1 MNFDYGNLLTR
12 TFQITCK
19 HKVLWVILMLPMLV
33 SLAALPFTFVYIFA
47 LDGNPS
53 ETAGTILGIGGILFF
68 IILSIV
74 STVLYVASSSAV
86 TLGVIRIERGDGS
99 LNFIDLLKDG
109 FEYFWR
115 QLGVFLI
122 IQLSIGAV
130 FAVFFACMFA
140 STMVTMGMASIC
152 FQPILILLTPL
163 MFLVMG
169 VLEAAYTAVINED
182 LGSMDAVKR
191 GLSVIREHVWKYVI
205 LTLIIYIG
213 TSIIS
218 SILMLPIFFPIFF
231 FAFGMESNPD
241 LSNQFPLIVG
251 IFMCIFFPLMIAF
264 SVISQTLMKTSLTLS
279 FLRLTQRTEDQVIS
293 LPENGQGENPH
304 VDGII

>member
-12 TFQITCK
+12 TFQITWK
-19 HKVLWVILMLPMLV
+19 HKVLWAILALPMLV
-33 SLAALPFTFVYIFA
+33 SFTAFPFMFVYIFA
-47 LDGNPS
+47 LDGS
-53 ETAGTILGIGGILFF
+53 VDESASMILGIAGMAFF
-68 IILSIV
+68 IILSLV

-99 LNFIDLLKDG
+99 LNFMDLLKDG

-122 IQLSIGAV
+122 VQLSIGAV
-130 FAVFFACMFA
+130 FVVFFACMFA

-152 FQPILILLTPL
+152 FQPIIILLTPL

-169 VLEAAYTAVINED
+169 VLEAAHTAVINEN

-191 GLSVIREHVWKYVI
+191 GLSVVREHVWKYVI
-205 LTLIIYIG
+205 LTLIIYVG

-218 SILMLPIFFPIFF
+218 SILMLPMFFPIFF
-231 FAFGMESNPD
+231 FAFGIESNLD
-241 LSNQFPLIVG
+241 LSNQFPLVMA
-251 IFMCIFFPLMIAF
+251 IFLCIFFPLMTAY
-264 SVISQTLMKTSLTLS
+264 SVISQTLMKTSLTLTY
-279 FLRLTQRTEDQVIS
+279 LRLTQQTEDRVIS
-293 LPENGQGENPH
+293 LPENG
-304 VDGII
+304 

>member
-12 TFQITCK
+12 TFQITWK
-19 HKVLWVILMLPMLV
+19 HKVLWAILALPMLV
-33 SLAALPFTFVYIFA
+33 SFTAFPFMFVYIFA
-47 LDGNPS
+47 LDGS
-53 ETAGTILGIGGILFF
+53 VDESTSMILGIAGMAFF
-68 IILSIV
+68 IILSLV

-86 TLGVIRIERGDGS
+86 TLGVIRIERSDGS
-99 LNFIDLLKDG
+99 LNFMDLLKDG

-122 IQLSIGAV
+122 VQLSIGAV
-130 FAVFFACMFA
+130 FVVFFACMFA

-152 FQPILILLTPL
+152 FQPIIILLTPL

-169 VLEAAYTAVINED
+169 VLEAAHTAVINEN

-191 GLSVIREHVWKYVI
+191 GLSVVREHVWKYVI
-205 LTLIIYIG
+205 LTLIIYVG

-231 FAFGMESNPD
+231 FAFGIESNPD
-241 LSNQFPLIVG
+241 LSNQFPLIMG
-251 IFMCIFFPLMIAF
+251 LFLCIFFPLMTAY
-264 SVISQTLMKTSLTLS
+264 SVISQTLMKTSLTLTY
-279 FLRLTQRTEDQVIS
+279 LRLTQQTEDRVIS
-293 LPENGQGENPH
+293 LPENG
-304 VDGII
+304 